1 MLLQK
6 AESTKQLFPAQ
17 AHAVFLHLL
26 ELSFC
31 SPFLFSFFPYHFSRI
46 PACSRQ
52 GSRRLSSFNFFHFS
66 LITFHFL
73 LGSRVRLAPGN
84 RDRRPQSSFST
95 QVLIGP
101 ARGLRSLSGFACTF
115 FFLAWGIGA
124 ARFLLFCPSA
134 IESVSA
140 SSHKIYPFTTCCQNV
155 PLCQVSGH
163 LRLFLY
169 YYPGFTI

>member
-1 MLLQK
+1 MFGGNCGILMGLNTDFTLSDIRELMRKLGGFPGLLYSPQSCAGGFK
-6 AESTKQLFPAQ
+6 KPFFPFPFSLFP
-17 AHAVFLHLL
+17 
-26 ELSFC
+26 
-31 SPFLFSFFPYHFSRI
+31 SP
-46 PACSRQ
+46 
-52 GSRRLSSFNFFHFS
+52 FS

-73 LGSRVRLAPGN
+73 LGSRVRLAPGT

-101 ARGLRSLSGFACTF
+101 ARGLSSLSGFACTF
-115 FFLAWGIGA
+115 FFLAWGIGDT
-124 ARFLLFCPSA
+124 RFFLFCPSA

-140 SSHKIYPFTTCCQNV
+140 CSHKIYPFTTCCPNV

-169 YYPGFTI
+169 Y